1 MYQVKGLTDFERF
14 LMTYSS
20 KEEVDLQPQE
30 MVEVLENGAG
40 GIELGLLANYA
51 DGYETRMLLTPEAC
65 GMLTSGGYRVV
76 MESGAGSDISF
87 TDEKYAEYGV
97 KIVSREE
104 ALKAQVVLCYTPLK
118 AKDVKKMQKGASLIC
133 MMGNNL
139 FEASTVKA
147 LMEHRIATACLDNMQ
162 SHNDEPVFS
171 NIIDEINGRAA
182 IMYAEEALSF
192 LGGGKGVLLAGVAGI
207 NPCEILIIGMGNDM
221 LAAAKAG
228 AAIGARVTLM
238 DNDISSLQ
246 VAKEILGQNIDT
258 IAVHPR
264 VLYNRAKS
272 ADVIILGTTTRPFEF
287 PTNVKAALK
296 SNVYLLDMVENHPS
310 VCVPR
315 TVAMAISNALVN
327 FLGEMQ
333 LKNGFYGMIATT
345 PGVQQG
351 LITYEGKLVDKLIG
365 SYLGMPSVDINVM
378 LSAAN

>member
-1 MYQVKGLTDFERF
+1 MS
-14 LMTYSS
+14 YSS
-20 KEEVDLQPQE
+20 IEENDLQPQE
-30 MVEVLENGAG
+30 MVEVLEKNAG

-65 GMLTSGGYRVV
+65 GMLTSGGYRMV

-87 TDEKYAEYGV
+87 SDEKYAEYGV

-118 AKDVKKMQKGASLIC
+118 PKDIKKMQKGAVLLC
-133 MMGNNL
+133 MMGHD
-139 FEASTVKA
+139 FFDKSTIKA
-147 LMEHRIATACLDNMQ
+147 LMEHKIAVGCLDNMQ

-221 LAAAKAG
+221 IAAAKAG
-228 AAIGARVTLM
+228 AAAGARVTLM
-238 DNDISSLQ
+238 DNDISTLQ
-246 VAKEILGQNIDT
+246 VAKEVVGQSIDT
-258 IAVHPR
+258 IAIHPR
-264 VLYNRAKS
+264 VLFNRAKT

-287 PTNVKAALK
+287 PANVKATLK
-296 SNVYLLDMVENHPS
+296 SNVYLLDMVENQPS

-327 FLGEMQ
+327 FFDEMQ
-333 LKNGFYGMIATT
+333 MKNGFYGMVATT

-351 LITYEGKLVDKLIG
+351 LVTYEGKLVDKLIG

>member
-1 MYQVKGLTDFERF
+1 MS
-14 LMTYSS
+14 YSS
-20 KEEVDLQPQE
+20 VEDKDLQPQE
-30 MVEVLENGAG
+30 MVEVVERNAG
-40 GIELGLLANYA
+40 GIELGILANYA

-87 TDEKYAEYGV
+87 SDEKYAEYGV
-97 KIVSREE
+97 KIGTRDE
-104 ALKAQVVLCYTPLK
+104 ALKASMVLCYTPLK
-118 AKDVKKMQKGASLIC
+118 AKDVKKMRKGSALLC
-133 MMGNNL
+133 MMGHNL
-139 FEASTVKA
+139 FEVSTIKA
-147 LMEHRIATACLDNMQ
+147 LMDHKIAAGCLDNMM

-228 AAIGARVTLM
+228 AAVGARVTLM
-238 DNDISSLQ
+238 DNDISTLQ
-246 VAKEILGQNIDT
+246 VAKEIVGQAVDT

-264 VLYNRAKS
+264 VLFNRAKS
-272 ADVIILGTTTRPFEF
+272 ADVILLGTTTRPFEF
-287 PTNVKAALK
+287 PANVKAALK
-296 SNVYLLDMVENHPS
+296 SNVYLLDMIENQPS

-327 FLGEMQ
+327 FFDEMQ
-333 LKNGFYGMIATT
+333 LKNGFNGMIATT
-345 PGVQQG
+345 PGVQHG

-378 LSAAN
+378 LSAVN

>member
-1 MYQVKGLTDFERF
+1 M
-14 LMTYSS
+14 
-20 KEEVDLQPQE
+20 EENDLQPQE
-30 MVEVLENGAG
+30 MVEVIEKSAG
-40 GIELGLLANYA
+40 GLELGILANYA

-65 GMLTSGGYRVV
+65 GMLTSGGYRVM

-87 TDEKYAEYGV
+87 SDEKYAEYGV

-104 ALKAQVVLCYTPLK
+104 AIKAQVVLCYTPLK
-118 AKDVKKMQKGASLIC
+118 AKDIKKMQKGSVLLC
-133 MMGNNL
+133 MMGHDF
-139 FEASTVKA
+139 FEKSTIKA
-147 LMEHRIATACLDNMQ
+147 LLEHKIAVGCLDNMQ

-221 LAAAKAG
+221 FAAAKAG
-228 AAIGARVTLM
+228 AAAGAHVTLM
-238 DNDISSLQ
+238 DNDISTLQ
-246 VAKEILGQNIDT
+246 VAKEVMGQSVDT

-264 VLYNRAKS
+264 VLFNRAKT

-287 PTNVKAALK
+287 PANVKAALK
-296 SNVYLLDMVENHPS
+296 SSVYLLDMVENQPS

-327 FLGEMQ
+327 FFDEMQ
-333 LKNGFYGMIATT
+333 MKNGFYGMVATT

-365 SYLGMPSVDINVM
+365 SYLGMPCVDINVM